1 MYQIKDQKMLKI
13 SQRYNCMHCC
23 KKWLVV
29 LTTEWVPWL
38 HTSWG
43 DSGYER
49 FILVL
54 EANCINNLNPNH
66 TLQLTTLK
74 HLRESLQLHFK
85 LMMAFVVTLLQMFS
99 GYYYI
104 CKIMRLLW
112 NALWYKKLWHFTD
125 VQWLLYLQDHALVV
139 ECSLIQE
146 AMTLSQMFSG
156 YWLQDRGCKI
166 FWEASL

>member
-99 GYYYI
+99 GYYI
-104 CKIMRLLW
+104 SKIMCWLW
-112 NALWYKKLWHFTD
+112 NPLWYKKLWHFHRCSVVTTSPRSCVGYGMLFDTRSCGTFTD
-125 VQWLLYLQDHALVV
+125 VQWLLTAR
-139 ECSLIQE
+139 S
-146 AMTLSQMFSG
+146 
-156 YWLQDRGCKI
+156 WL
-166 FWEASL
+166 